1 MARGKKMQFY
11 LSDQEYIL
19 LQEYAEDRQI
29 SMAEVLRDYIKT
41 LPQIK
46 KKTSP

>member
-29 SMAEVLRDYIKT
+29 SMAEVLRDYQDLRNWHIA
-41 LPQIK
+41 IAN
-46 KKTSP
+46 

>member
-1 MARGKKMQFY
+1 MQFY

-19 LQEYAEDRQI
+19 LQKYAEDRQI

-41 LPQIK
+41 LSEPVRR
-46 KKTSP
+46 